1 SRRPHTRSKRD
12 WSSDVCSSDLKLIQR
27 IERGNSSS
35 AFFETSTKT
44 NSNKVSKA
52 SEQVYKDI
60 IVNCF
65 RYLNCKT
72 VYEINTMSFFEYEAR
87 MYAYR
92 LSEVD
97 KMNDMHLQAW
107 VHQKAKAKN
116 DKGKSV
122 YKTYKDFFDYE
133 KEVKKIEHK
142 QLDKRKKRLANI
154 ARLANERR

>member
-1 SRRPHTRSKRD
+1 
-12 WSSDVCSSDLKLIQR
+12 
-27 IERGNSSS
+27 
-35 AFFETSTKT
+35 
-44 NSNKVSKA
+44 
-52 SEQVYKDI
+52 
-60 IVNCF
+60 
-65 RYLNCKT
+65 
-72 VYEINTMSFFEYEAR
+72 

-107 VHQKAKAKN
+107 VHQKAKATN